1 MCYPCS
7 HCGAC
12 KVKLEPGVCP
22 MCKEPVPAGVERC
35 PACGFMVPLPPGQ
48 VAPAPPAAEAAGTGA
63 EAAGVASSQAAA
75 EEFFGALIE
84 IARNPPAEYE
94 PVCPGAE
101 ADLPR
106 ADEPG
111 TVGSWPV
118 AWDRPQL

>member
-63 EAAGVASSQAAA
+63 EAA
-75 EEFFGALIE
+75 
-84 IARNPPAEYE
+84 EYE

>member
-35 PACGFMVPLPPGQ
+35 PACGFMVPLPP
-48 VAPAPPAAEAAGTGA
+48 AAEAAGMGA
-63 EAAGVASSQAAA
+63 EAAAVASSQAAA

-84 IARNPPAEYE
+84 IARNQPAEYE

-101 ADLPR
+101 AELPR

>member
-1 MCYPCS
+1 MAEL
-7 HCGAC
+7 G
-12 KVKLEPGVCP
+12 L
-22 MCKEPVPAGVERC
+22 AGVVLITE
-35 PACGFMVPLPPGQ
+35 
-48 VAPAPPAAEAAGTGA
+48 AEAAGLGA
-63 EAAGVASSQAAA
+63 EAAAVASSQAAA

-84 IARNPPAEYE
+84 IARNQPAEYE

-101 ADLPR
+101 AELPR